1 MRKKKEVEGLTL
13 SIDLPT
19 TVEPI
24 VERSGVKHQTLLS
37 DVSHQI
43 EPPPPKK
50 KKELS
55 EKQRDALKKGMDALR
70 EKRKKLLDDDVVK
83 PQPVVAPPPP
93 PAPVVVPEPIVAPP
107 PAPAPA
113 PAPPKVKKVRE
124 PRPKYLTADD
134 FNIFKNDLFNT
145 LRPQT
150 KAPEPTIE
158 SIVRPT
164 QPNVLSGVSYLDEI
178 FFKRK

>member
-1 MRKKKEVEGLTL
+1 MRKKKEIEGITL
-13 SIDLPT
+13 AIDLPT

-24 VERSGVKHQTLLS
+24 V
-37 DVSHQI
+37 D
-43 EPPPPKK
+43 PPKK

-70 EKRKKLLDDDVVK
+70 EKRKKLLDDEVVK
-83 PQPVVAPPPP
+83 PPNKDPVPQPVVAPPP
-93 PAPVVVPEPIVAPP
+93 APVPVPEPIVEP
-107 PAPAPA
+107 

-150 KAPEPTIE
+150 TKAPEPIIE

-164 QPNVLSGVSYLDEI
+164 PPNVLSGVSYLDEI

>member
-1 MRKKKEVEGLTL
+1 MRKKKEIEGITL
-13 SIDLPT
+13 AIDLPT

-24 VERSGVKHQTLLS
+24 V
-37 DVSHQI
+37 D
-43 EPPPPKK
+43 PPKK

-70 EKRKKLLDDDVVK
+70 EKRKKLLDDEVVK
-83 PQPVVAPPPP
+83 PLNKDPVPQPVVAPPP
-93 PAPVVVPEPIVAPP
+93 APVPVPEPIIEP
-107 PAPAPA
+107 

-145 LRPQT
+145 LRPQIT
-150 KAPEPTIE
+150 KAPEPIIE

-164 QPNVLSGVSYLDEI
+164 PPNVLSGVSYLDEI

>member
-1 MRKKKEVEGLTL
+1 MRKKKEVEGITL
-13 SIDLPT
+13 AIDLPT
-19 TVEPI
+19 TVEPV
-24 VERSGVKHQTLLS
+24 VE
-37 DVSHQI
+37 
-43 EPPPPKK
+43 PPKK
-50 KKELS
+50 KKEIS
-55 EKQRDALKKGMDALR
+55 QKQRDALKKGMDALR

-83 PQPVVAPPPP
+83 TPNKDPVPQPVVAPIVAPAP
-93 PAPVVVPEPIVAPP
+93 PAPEPIVAPP
-107 PAPAPA
+107 PAPAP
-113 PAPPKVKKVRE
+113 PAPPKVKKVRT

-145 LRPQT
+145 LRPQP
-150 KAPEPTIE
+150 KIEEPTIE

>member
-1 MRKKKEVEGLTL
+1 MRKKEVEGLTL

-19 TVEPI
+19 TVEP
-24 VERSGVKHQTLLS
+24 VV
-37 DVSHQI
+37 D
-43 EPPPPKK
+43 PPKK
-50 KKELS
+50 KKEIS
-55 EKQRDALKKGMDALR
+55 QKQRDALKKGMDALR

-83 PQPVVAPPPP
+83 PPTKDPVPEPVVAPIVA
-93 PAPVVVPEPIVAPP
+93 PAPEPIVAPP
-107 PAPAPA
+107 PV
-113 PAPPKVKKVRE
+113 PAPPKVKKVRT
-124 PRPKYLTADD
+124 PRPKYLTSDD

-150 KAPEPTIE
+150 KIEEPTIE

>member
-1 MRKKKEVEGLTL
+1 MRKKKEVEGITL
-13 SIDLPT
+13 AIDLPT
-19 TVEPI
+19 TVEPV
-24 VERSGVKHQTLLS
+24 VEA
-37 DVSHQI
+37 
-43 EPPPPKK
+43 PPKK

-55 EKQRDALKKGMDALR
+55 QKQRDALKKGMDALR

-83 PQPVVAPPPP
+83 PPNKDPAPAPVVAPPPAPEPIVAP
-93 PAPVVVPEPIVAPP
+93 PAPVPEPIVAPP
-107 PAPAPA
+107 PAPAP
-113 PAPPKVKKVRE
+113 PKVKKVRT

>member
-1 MRKKKEVEGLTL
+1 MRKKKEVEGLTVA
-13 SIDLPT
+13 IDLPT
-19 TVEPI
+19 TVEPV
-24 VERSGVKHQTLLS
+24 VE
-37 DVSHQI
+37 
-43 EPPPPKK
+43 PPPKK

-55 EKQRDALKKGMDALR
+55 QKQRDALKKGMDALR
-70 EKRKKLLDDDVVK
+70 EKRKKLLDDDVVPPPK
-83 PQPVVAPPPP
+83 PVVAPPPAPPP
-93 PAPVVVPEPIVAPP
+93 PAPEPVIEPP
-107 PAPAPA
+107 PAPAPEP
-113 PAPPKVKKVRE
+113 PAPPKVKKVKT
-124 PRPKYLTADD
+124 PRPKYLTAND

-158 SIVRPT
+158 SIVRST

>member
-19 TVEPI
+19 TVEDPPV
-24 VERSGVKHQTLLS
+24 VE
-37 DVSHQI
+37 
-43 EPPPPKK
+43 PPKK

-55 EKQRDALKKGMDALR
+55 QKQRDALKKGMDALR

-83 PQPVVAPPPP
+83 PPNKDPVPEPVVAPPP
-93 PAPVVVPEPIVAPP
+93 APP
-107 PAPAPA
+107 PIPEPVVAP

-124 PRPKYLTADD
+124 PRPKYLTAND

-145 LRPQT
+145 LRPQP
-150 KAPEPTIE
+150 KIEEPTIE

>member
-1 MRKKKEVEGLTL
+1 MRKKKEVEGLTVA
-13 SIDLPT
+13 IDLPT
-19 TVEPI
+19 TVEP
-24 VERSGVKHQTLLS
+24 VVDSVV
-37 DVSHQI
+37 D
-43 EPPPPKK
+43 PPKK

-55 EKQRDALKKGMDALR
+55 QKQRDALKKGMDALR

-83 PQPVVAPPPP
+83 PPPAPAPEPVVAPAPAPVPAPP
-93 PAPVVVPEPIVAPP
+93 PAPV
-107 PAPAPA
+107 

-145 LRPQT
+145 LRPQPT

>member
-1 MRKKKEVEGLTL
+1 MRKKEVEGLTVA
-13 SIDLPT
+13 IDLPT
-19 TVEPI
+19 TVEPVVDSV
-24 VERSGVKHQTLLS
+24 VEL
-37 DVSHQI
+37 
-43 EPPPPKK
+43 PKK

-55 EKQRDALKKGMDALR
+55 QKQKDALKKGMDALR

-83 PQPVVAPPPP
+83 P
-93 PAPVVVPEPIVAPP
+93 VVVPQPAPEPIVAPP
-107 PAPAPA
+107 NKDPVPEPIIAPPPAPAP

-124 PRPKYLTADD
+124 PRPKYLTAND

-150 KAPEPTIE
+150 KIEEPI
-158 SIVRPT
+158 IQPT